1 MNTDLRDILS
11 RPLMTTEDITL
22 AFDRCVTRGDIHE
35 VISKIPKQ
43 FGKFEVLCTDEDY
56 TYFVIQ
62 NLVNFRG
69 KELSHVTTHEF
80 YKIGGILK

>member
-1 MNTDLRDILS
+1 MNTKLRDSLS
-11 RPLMTTEDITL
+11 KLLTIEDIL
-22 AFDRCVTRGDIHE
+22 IAFDCCVTRADVHE

-43 FGKFEVLCTDEDY
+43 FGEFEIICVDEDH

-62 NLVNFRG
+62 NLINFMG

-80 YKIGGILK
+80 YKIGGY

>member
-1 MNTDLRDILS
+1 MHTDLRNIL
-11 RPLMTTEDITL
+11 RKQLTAEDITK
-22 AFDRCVTRGDIHE
+22 AFDLCVTRADVYK

-43 FGKFEVLCTDEDY
+43 FGKFEIICIDEDH

-69 KELSHVTTHEF
+69 KKLTQITTHEF

>member
-1 MNTDLRDILS
+1 MNTELRDILS
-11 RPLMTTEDITL
+11 RPITTEDITK
-22 AFDRCVTRGDIHE
+22 AFDRCVTRADIYL
-35 VISKIPKQ
+35 VISNIPEQ
-43 FGKFEVLCTDEDY
+43 FGKFEIICTDEDY

-69 KELSHVTTHEF
+69 KEFTHVTTHEF

>member
-1 MNTDLRDILS
+1 MNTELRNSLS
-11 RPLMTTEDITL
+11 RLQTIEDITK
-22 AFDRCVTRGDIHE
+22 AFDLCVTRADIYL
-35 VISKIPKQ
+35 VISEIPEQ
-43 FGKFEVLCTDEDY
+43 FGKFEIICVDEDH

-69 KELSHVTTHEF
+69 KEFTHVTTHEF

>member
-1 MNTDLRDILS
+1 MNTELRDLLDNLI
-11 RPLMTTEDITL
+11 TAEDIAK
-22 AFDRCVTRGDIHE
+22 AFDRCVTRADIYL
-35 VISKIPKQ
+35 VISEIPEQ
-43 FGKFEVLCTDEDY
+43 FGKFEIICTDEDY

-69 KELSHVTTHEF
+69 KELTHVTTHEF

>member
-1 MNTDLRDILS
+1 MNTELCNILS
-11 RPLMTTEDITL
+11 RQLITAEDIVS
-22 AFDRCVTRGDIHE
+22 AFDYCVTRADIYE

-43 FGKFEVLCTDEDY
+43 FGKYEILCVDEDR

-69 KELSHVTTHEF
+69 KELTHVTTHEF
-80 YKIGGILK
+80 YKIGGY

>member
-1 MNTDLRDILS
+1 MNIQLRDILS
-11 RPLMTTEDITL
+11 NQLTSEDITK
-22 AFDRCVTRGDIHE
+22 AFDLCVTRADIYE
-35 VISKIPKQ
+35 VISRIPEQ
-43 FGKFEVLCTDEDY
+43 FGKFEIICTDEDY

-62 NLVNFRG
+62 NSINFRG

>member
-1 MNTDLRDILS
+1 MNTELRDILS
-11 RPLMTTEDITL
+11 RPITTEDITK
-22 AFDRCVTRGDIHE
+22 AFDRCVTCADVHK

-43 FGKFEVLCTDEDY
+43 FGKFELLCIDEDH

-69 KELSHVTTHEF
+69 KKLSYVTTHEF

>member
-1 MNTDLRDILS
+1 MNTQLRDILS
-11 RPLMTTEDITL
+11 KRLTTEDIAK
-22 AFDRCVTRGDIHE
+22 AFDCCVTRADVYE
-35 VISKIPKQ
+35 VISKIPKE
-43 FGKFEVLCTDEDY
+43 FGKFEILCVDEDY

-80 YKIGGILK
+80 YKIGGY

>member
-1 MNTDLRDILS
+1 
-11 RPLMTTEDITL
+11 
-22 AFDRCVTRGDIHE
+22 VHE

-43 FGKFEVLCTDEDY
+43 FGEFEIICVDEDH

-62 NLVNFRG
+62 NLINFRG

>member
-1 MNTDLRDILS
+1 MMNPQLRDSLS
-11 RPLMTTEDITL
+11 RLQTIEDIIK
-22 AFDRCVTRGDIHE
+22 AFDFCVTRADIYL
-35 VISKIPKQ
+35 VISEIPEQ
-43 FGKFEVLCTDEDY
+43 FGKFEIICVDKDH

-69 KELSHVTTHEF
+69 KELTHVTTHEF

>member
-1 MNTDLRDILS
+1 MNTYLQDILEKH
-11 RPLMTTEDITL
+11 LTAEDITK
-22 AFDRCVTRGDIHE
+22 AFDLCITRADVYT

-43 FGKFEVLCTDEDY
+43 FGKFEVICIDEDH

-62 NLVNFRG
+62 NSVNFRG
-69 KELSHVTTHEF
+69 KKLTHVTTHEF

>member
-1 MNTDLRDILS
+1 MNTELRDILS
-11 RPLMTTEDITL
+11 KQLTAEDIIK
-22 AFDRCVTRGDIHE
+22 AFDYCITRADIYE
-35 VISKIPKQ
+35 VIGKIPEQ
-43 FGKFEVLCTDEDY
+43 FGKFEIICVDEDY

-80 YKIGGILK
+80 YKIGGY